1 MLKLALIVFLCVYIF
16 LLFTCV
22 YFCLVTVIWKVC
34 ELCSFC
40 VFKIILRLT
49 DIVLPE
55 VKFINAWCFMR
66 RCGLFY
72 ISTLVTITITRK
84 EFVINFL
91 MFKHNIFLLLVF
103 VFFFATSCIILFLRF
118 LILLLLFF
126 LFLMLLAR
134 LCGLNSVSFLYT
146 IF

>member
-16 LLFTCV
+16 CFLRV

-126 LFLMLLAR
+126 LF
-134 LCGLNSVSFLYT
+134 F
-146 IF
+146 

>member
-1 MLKLALIVFLCVYIF
+1 MKVSIYLFRIGIDRCSSWRFNSILVCVYF
-16 LLFTCV
+16 LLFMCV

-103 VFFFATSCIILFLRF
+103 VFFFATSCIILFSW
-118 LILLLLFF
+118 FF
-126 LFLMLLAR
+126 KY
-134 LCGLNSVSFLYT
+134 CCSFC
-146 IF
+146 F